1 MVVIDIEVNGEKKTV
16 YMDNKLKHQL
26 DTKLNPRINKKDFDW
41 VWIVDGSEGSGKST
55 FAQQIAKVLDPTFC
69 IERMCMTPNE
79 FTKAILKANKGQC
92 VIFDEAFTGLSS
104 RASLTEINKL
114 LVSLMMEMRQKNLI
128 VIVVMPTI
136 FLLDKYVALF
146 RSRGL
151 FHVYLKNGRRGQW
164 IYFNN
169 KKKKLLYLLGKK
181 LYDYSK
187 PRSGFRGRF
196 LDQYTI
202 DEAEYRKKKGWALM
216 NKSRGTKAEVYKD
229 QRDTLFWILYKKLKI
244 NYSKISK
251 MCKDEGYKVDRT
263 TIYDVILSK
272 EKEKIQ
278 KEIIEEEKNE
288 ISKEDIPKDRNI
300 YSVGGLKPKNMAV

>member
-1 MVVIDIEVNGEKKTV
+1 MVVIDVDVDGKKTTV

-26 DTKLNPRINKKDFDW
+26 DTKLNPRIHKKDFDW

-69 IERMCMTPNE
+69 IERMCMTPTE

-128 VIVVMPTI
+128 VIIVMPTI

-196 LDQYTI
+196 LDQYTVN
-202 DEAEYRKKKGWALM
+202 EEKYREKKRNALM
-216 NKSRGTKAEVYKD
+216 NKSRGTKAETYKD

-244 NYSKISK
+244 NYSKISR
-251 MCKDEGYKVDRT
+251 MCQDEKYKIDRT
-263 TIYDVILSK
+263 TIYDIILQKEKTKIQEEIINK
-272 EKEKIQ
+272 EKEEITKR
-278 KEIIEEEKNE
+278 KIIEDE
-288 ISKEDIPKDRNI
+288 
-300 YSVGGLKPKNMAV
+300 